1 MEEKMNDIGRIL
13 ISCPDRPGI
22 VAAVSKFLYEQ
33 EANIVRS
40 DQHTSDPTGGTF
52 FMRVEFQ
59 LAHIQEKEERLKTLF
74 TPLANHFNMEWHLSL
89 ASRIKRIAI
98 FVSKEEHALL
108 ELLWRK
114 RSGDLVADIAMI
126 ISNHADLE
134 KIAVDAGIPFHTVTM
149 DKKEKEKAEEQQIA
163 LMAGKVDLIVLAR
176 YMQIVTPHFIN
187 HYPNKIINIH
197 HSFLP
202 AFAGANP
209 YKQAYERGV
218 KLIGAT
224 AHYATEALD
233 AGPIIEQ
240 GVERVNHQHGVAEL
254 KRIGQYIERMVLARA
269 VIWHLEDR
277 ILVYGNKT
285 IVFN

>member
-1 MEEKMNDIGRIL
+1 MNEIGRIL
-13 ISCPDRPGI
+13 ISCEDRPGI
-22 VAAVSKFLYEQ
+22 VAAVSKFLFEQ
-33 EANIVRS
+33 GANIVHS

-59 LAHIQEKEERLKTLF
+59 LAHIEEKEEKLKTLF
-74 TPLANHFNMEWHLSL
+74 MPLAHQFNMAWRLAL

-108 ELLWRK
+108 ELIWRK
-114 RSGDLVADIAMI
+114 RSGDLTADIAMI

-134 KIAVDAGIPFHTVTM
+134 KRAVAEGIPFHTIPV
-149 DKKEKEKAEEQQIA
+149 DKNNKGKSEEQQIA

-176 YMQIVTPHFIN
+176 YMQIVTPYFIK

-209 YKQAYERGV
+209 YRQAYERGV

-233 AGPIIEQ
+233 AGPILEQ
-240 GVERVNHQHGVAEL
+240 GVERVNHRHGVDEL

-269 VIWHLEDR
+269 VIWHVEDR

-285 IVFN
+285 IVFT

>member
-1 MEEKMNDIGRIL
+1 MGRIL

-33 EANIVRS
+33 GANIIHS
-40 DQHTSDPTGGTF
+40 DQHTSDPEGGTF
-52 FMRVEFQ
+52 FMRIEFQ
-59 LAHIQEKEERLKTLF
+59 LSGIEEKEEEIKARF
-74 TPLANHFNMEWHLSL
+74 APLGDSFNMEWRFAL
-89 ASRIKRIAI
+89 ASRTKRIAI

-114 RSGDLVADIAMI
+114 RSGDLTADIVMI
-126 ISNHADLE
+126 ISNHSDLAGLAAAE
-134 KIAVDAGIPFHTVTM
+134 GIPFYTIPVV
-149 DKKEKEKAEEQQIA
+149 KGEKAKAEEQQIA
-163 LMAGKVDLIVLAR
+163 LMAGKVDLVVLAR
-176 YMQIVTPHFIN
+176 YMQIVTSGFIQ

-209 YKQAYERGV
+209 YLQAYERGV
-218 KLIGAT
+218 KRIGAT
-224 AHYATEALD
+224 AHYVTEALD

-240 GVERVNHQHGVAEL
+240 GVEPVNHRHGVEQL

-285 IVFN
+285 IVFT

>member
-1 MEEKMNDIGRIL
+1 MNEIGRIL
-13 ISCPDRPGI
+13 ISCQDRPGI

-33 EANIVRS
+33 GANIVHS

-59 LAHIQEKEERLKTLF
+59 LSDITDKEEKLKSLF
-74 TPLANHFNMEWHLSL
+74 TPLGDHFGMAWNLSL
-89 ASRIKRIAI
+89 ASRKKRIAI
-98 FVSKEEHALL
+98 FVSKAEHALR

-114 RSGDLVADIAMI
+114 HSGDLSADIAMI
-126 ISNHADLE
+126 VSNHPDLE
-134 KIAVDAGIPFHTVTM
+134 NLAAREEIPFHLISV
-149 DKKEKEKAEEQQIA
+149 DKNDKQKAEERQIA
-163 LMAGKVDLIVLAR
+163 LMSGKVDLVVLAR
-176 YMQIVTPHFIN
+176 YMQIVTPYFIK
-187 HYPNKIINIH
+187 HYPNKVINIH

-202 AFAGANP
+202 AFVGANP
-209 YKQAYERGV
+209 YLQAYERGV

-224 AHYATEALD
+224 AHYATEDLD
-233 AGPIIEQ
+233 AGPIIDQ
-240 GVERVNHQHGVAEL
+240 GVERVDHRQGLDAL

-269 VIWHLEDR
+269 VIWHVEDR

>member
-1 MEEKMNDIGRIL
+1 MNEIGRIL
-13 ISCPDRPGI
+13 ISCKDQPGI
-22 VAAVSKFLYEQ
+22 VAAVSKFLFEQ
-33 EANIVRS
+33 GANIVHS

-59 LAHIQEKEERLKTLF
+59 LADIQEKEEKLKTLF
-74 TPLANHFNMEWHLSL
+74 TPLGQQFKMEWRLSL

-98 FVSKEEHALL
+98 FVSKAEHALL
-108 ELLWRK
+108 ELIWRK

-126 ISNHADLE
+126 ISNHTDLE
-134 KIAVDAGIPFHTVTM
+134 NRAVEEGIPFHTIPV
-149 DKKEKEKAEEQQIA
+149 DKQDKEKAEAQQIA
-163 LMAGKVDLIVLAR
+163 LMADKVDLVVLAR
-176 YMQIVTPHFIN
+176 YMQIITPYFIK

-209 YKQAYERGV
+209 YLQASERGV

-240 GVERVNHQHGVAEL
+240 GIERVSHRHGVDEL

-269 VIWHLEDR
+269 VIWHVEDR

-285 IVFN
+285 IVFT

>member
-1 MEEKMNDIGRIL
+1 MNEIGRIL
-13 ISCPDRPGI
+13 ISCEDRPGI
-22 VAAVSKFLYEQ
+22 VAAVSKFLFEQ
-33 EANIVRS
+33 GANIVHS

-59 LAHIQEKEERLKTLF
+59 LAHIEAQEEKLKTLF
-74 TPLANHFNMEWHLSL
+74 TPLAHQFNMAWRLAL

-108 ELLWRK
+108 ELIWRK
-114 RSGDLVADIAMI
+114 RSGDLTADIAMI

-134 KIAVDAGIPFHTVTM
+134 KRAAAEGIPFHTIPV
-149 DKKEKEKAEEQQIA
+149 DKNNKAKAEEQQIA
-163 LMAGKVDLIVLAR
+163 LMAGKIDLIVLAR
-176 YMQIVTPHFIN
+176 YMQIVTPHFIK

-209 YKQAYERGV
+209 YRQAYERGV

-233 AGPIIEQ
+233 AGPILEQ
-240 GVERVNHQHGVAEL
+240 GVERVNHRHGVDEL

-269 VIWHLEDR
+269 VIWHVEDR
-277 ILVYGNKT
+277 VLVYGNKT
-285 IVFN
+285 IVFT